1 MKAGGQTSGV
11 TAILT
16 LIAMLAFAANSV
28 LARLGLGESAID
40 PASYTA
46 VRLLSGAATLWA
58 VARFSS
64 QDKTAASPGS
74 WPSGAMLFLYAIT
87 FSFAYITLSTGT
99 GALILFAA
107 VQITMI
113 AMGLYSGERPRP
125 LEWLGLLIAII
136 GLIYLLSPG
145 ITAPSLLG
153 SFLMLLAGIAW
164 GVYSIRGRGA
174 VNPMGATADNFMR
187 TVPFAL
193 IMLFIFYSK
202 IKISQ
207 PGFFYALIS
216 GAISS
221 GVGYAIW
228 YAALRGLTATRAAT
242 VQLSVPVLAAVGGV
256 IFLSEAITPRL
267 AIASVAILSGIGM
280 AVLGHQQVVN
290 AASIETDA
298 PERRA

>member
-1 MKAGGQTSGV
+1 MQAGNQTSGV

-28 LARLGLGESAID
+28 LARLGLGEASID

-58 VARFSS
+58 IARFSS
-64 QDKTAASPGS
+64 HDNNSESAGS
-74 WPSGAMLFLYAIT
+74 WTSGSMLFLYAIT

-136 GLIYLLSPG
+136 GLIYLVSPG
-145 ITAPSLLG
+145 ITAPSLVG
-153 SFLMLLAGIAW
+153 SLLMLIAGIAW

-174 VNPMGATADNFMR
+174 VNPLAATADNFLR
-187 TVPFAL
+187 TIPFAL
-193 IMLFIFYSK
+193 IMVLIFYFK
-202 IKISQ
+202 INISES
-207 PGFFYALIS
+207 GFIYALTS

-242 VQLSVPVLAAVGGV
+242 VQLSVPVLAAIGGV
-256 IFLSEAITPRL
+256 LFLSEPVTTRL
-267 AIASVAILSGIGM
+267 AIATMAILSGIGM
-280 AVLGHQQVVN
+280 AVWGHQRIIN
-290 AASIETDA
+290 AGRMETDA
-298 PERRA
+298 PERRP

>member
-1 MKAGGQTSGV
+1 MKAGKQTSGV
-11 TAILT
+11 TATLT

-28 LARLGLGESAID
+28 LARLGLGEVSID
-40 PASYTA
+40 PASYTS
-46 VRLLSGAATLWA
+46 VRLLSGAAMLWA
-58 VARFSS
+58 IARFSS
-64 QDKTAASPGS
+64 RDKNTESAGS
-74 WPSGAMLFLYAIT
+74 WTSGAMLFLYAIT

-113 AMGLYSGERPRP
+113 AMGLHYGERPRP

-136 GLIYLLSPG
+136 GLIYLVSPG
-145 ITAPSLLG
+145 VTAPSLVG
-153 SFLMLLAGIAW
+153 SLLMFIAGIAW

-174 VNPMGATADNFMR
+174 VNPLAATADNFLR
-187 TVPFAL
+187 AVPMTL
-193 IMLFIFYSK
+193 IMLLLFYSK
-202 IKISQ
+202 ISVSQ
-207 PGFFYALIS
+207 PGFLYAAAS

-242 VQLSVPVLAAVGGV
+242 VQLSVPVLAAIGGV
-256 IFLSEAITPRL
+256 IFLSEPVTVRL
-267 AIASVAILSGIGM
+267 TIATVAILSGIGM
-280 AVLGHQQVVN
+280 ALWGHERLIN
-290 AASIETDA
+290 AVPIETDA